1 MTDPLVSA
9 VIPTRNRPEIVLRAV
24 QSALGQSIANLEVI
38 VVIDGPDKASEDAL
52 SAVGDPRLHVI
63 ALEGQVGGSE
73 ARNTG
78 VRAARAP
85 WVAFLDDDDEW
96 MPQKLERQLEAAES
110 VKAKYPVIYSR
121 FIGRSQSND
130 VVMAARL
137 PGEGQPVSEYLF
149 CRTGLRF
156 GETALGTSELMAPTA
171 LLREIPFMIGL
182 RKHQDWDWV
191 LRAAQTP
198 GVKLHVVPDLLAV
211 YHMEE
216 GAVRVS
222 NNAEWRFSLEW
233 AQQRIHLLTPKAYS
247 FFVAT
252 ECVTR
257 AKRVDAGP
265 RVYFSLFR
273 EFFLH
278 GSPRWRSLVLFLGFA
293 LVPIELRSSL
303 RTLLAPRSTKQTA
316 ENLPK

>member
-1 MTDPLVSA
+1 MTAPLVSA
-9 VIPTRNRPEIVLRAV
+9 VIPTRNRPEIVLRAIR
-24 QSALGQSIANLEVI
+24 SAFGQSIANLEVI

-52 SAVGDPRLHVI
+52 AAIDDPRLRVI
-63 ALEGQVGGSE
+63 SLGESVGGSE

-96 MPQKLERQLEAAES
+96 LPQKLELQLDAAKS
-110 VKAKYPVIYSR
+110 IQAKYPVIYSR
-121 FIGRSQSND
+121 FIGRTQNND

-137 PGEGQPVSEYLF
+137 PGEDEPVSEYLF

-171 LLREIPFMIGL
+171 LLMEVPFMIGL

-198 GVKLHVVPDLLAV
+198 GVKLHVVPDLLAI

-233 AQQRIHLLTPKAYS
+233 AQQRSDLLTPKAYS
-247 FFVAT
+247 FFLAT

-257 AKRVDAGP
+257 AKRVNAGVS
-265 RVYFSLFR
+265 VYFSLFR
-273 EFFLH
+273 EFLFH

-293 LVPIELRSSL
+293 LVPTELRSSL

-316 ENLPK
+316 ESLSK

>member
-1 MTDPLVSA
+1 MIDPLVSA

-52 SAVGDPRLHVI
+52 AAVEDPRLRVI
-63 ALEGQVGGSE
+63 ALGAGVGGSE

-85 WVAFLDDDDEW
+85 WIAFLDDDDEW
-96 MPQKLERQLEAAES
+96 LPQKLERQLDAAGS
-110 VKAKYPVIYSR
+110 VAAKYPVIYSR
-121 FIGRSQSND
+121 FIGRSENSD

-137 PGEGQPVSEYLF
+137 PKDGQHVSEYLF

-156 GETALGTSELMAPTA
+156 GETALGTSELLAPTA
-171 LLREIPFMIGL
+171 LLRAVPFMIGL

-191 LRAAQTP
+191 LRAAQIP
-198 GVKLHVVPDLLAV
+198 DVKLHVVPDLLAI

-233 AQQRIHLLTPKAYS
+233 AQQRSHLLTPKAYS
-247 FFVAT
+247 FFLAT

-257 AKRVDAGP
+257 AKRVQAGAKI
-265 RVYFSLFR
+265 YLSLFK
-273 EFFLH
+273 EFLFH
-278 GSPRWRSLVLFLGFA
+278 GSPRWKSLVLFLGFA

-303 RTLLAPRSTKQTA
+303 RTLLAPKAATQNVK
-316 ENLPK
+316 

>member
-24 QSALGQSIANLEVI
+24 QSALEQSIANLEVI
-38 VVIDGPDKASEDAL
+38 VVIDGPDKASEEAL
-52 SAVGDPRLHVI
+52 SAVPDPRLNVI
-63 ALEGQVGGSE
+63 ALQEQVGGSE

-96 MPQKLERQLEAAES
+96 LPRKLELQLSAAES
-110 VKAKYPVIYSR
+110 VRAKYPVIYSR
-121 FIGRSQSND
+121 FIGRSKDND

-137 PGEGQPVSEYLF
+137 PGEGEPVSEYLF

-171 LLREIPFMIGL
+171 LLREVPFMIGL

-191 LRAAQTP
+191 LRAAHNP
-198 GVKLHVVPDLLAV
+198 DVKLCVVPDLLAV

-233 AQQRIHLLTPKAYS
+233 AQQRTHLLTPKAYS
-247 FFVAT
+247 FFLAT

-257 AKRVDAGP
+257 AKRVDAGVN
-265 RVYFSLFR
+265 VYFSLFR
-273 EFFLH
+273 EFLFH

-293 LVPIELRSSL
+293 ILPIELRSNL
-303 RTLLAPRSTKQTA
+303 RKLLARS
-316 ENLPK
+316 LDD

>member
-1 MTDPLVSA
+1 MTVPLVSA
-9 VIPTRNRPEIVLRAV
+9 VIPTRNRPDIVLRAV
-24 QSALGQSIANLEVI
+24 QSALGQSIENLEVI

-52 SAVGDPRLHVI
+52 SAVGDPRLQVI
-63 ALEGQVGGSE
+63 ALQTQVGGAE

-96 MPQKLERQLEAAES
+96 MPGKLERQLQAAG
-110 VKAKYPVIYSR
+110 VVTAKYPVIYSR
-121 FIGRSQSND
+121 FIGRSREND

-137 PGEGQPVSEYLF
+137 PGQNEPVSEYLF
-149 CRTGLRF
+149 CRTGLSF

-171 LLREIPFMIGL
+171 LLREVPFMIGL

-198 GVKLHVVPDLLAV
+198 GVKLHVVPDLLAI

-233 AQQRIHLLTPKAYS
+233 AQQRRHLLTPKAYS
-247 FFVAT
+247 FFLAT

-257 AKRVDAGP
+257 AKRVSAGAK
-265 RVYFSLFR
+265 VYLFLFR
-273 EFFLH
+273 EFLFR
-278 GSPRWRSLVLFLGFA
+278 GSPRCKSLLLFLGFA
-293 LVPIELRSSL
+293 LVPIELRNSL
-303 RTLLAPRSTKQTA
+303 RTLLAQRSIKQPA
-316 ENLPK
+316 ENVSK